1 MLKGGRHGIMV
12 HEVFECFLV
21 IIDKSNNYTYY
32 EEESYQQ
39 ITRPVPLSSS
49 FNVV

>member
-1 MLKGGRHGIMV
+1 MPKGGRRGIMV

-21 IIDKSNNYTYY
+21 NIDKSYTHF

-39 ITRPVPLSSS
+39 ITRFATRSSS